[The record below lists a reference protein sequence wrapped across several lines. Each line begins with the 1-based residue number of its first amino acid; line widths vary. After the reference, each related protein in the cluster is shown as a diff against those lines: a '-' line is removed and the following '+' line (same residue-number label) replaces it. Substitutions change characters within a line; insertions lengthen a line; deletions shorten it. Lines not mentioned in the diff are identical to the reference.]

1 MAENKMNE
9 VAKLLGVELEE
20 EFRIEGLTKKYK
32 LTENG
37 LRCWFDDFQQW
48 YTSYYIEELLV
59 GEAKIIKLPKPI
71 LNEKEK
77 EYLSSVIKPFRNRVS
92 SISKHFNFGP
102 LEYITISL
110 DCDDF
115 AILPTF
121 KEGTAYKGMKLCKK
135 YTLEELEL

>member
-20 EFRIEGLTKKYK
+20 EFRIEGLTRKHK

-48 YTSYYIEELLV
+48 YASYFIDELLV

-77 EYLSSVIKPFRNRVS
+77 EYLSSVIKPFRDRVS
-92 SISKHFNFGP
+92 SISKGGP

-110 DCDDF
+110 DGDDF
-115 AILPTF
+115 AILPNFEEDTM
-121 KEGTAYKGMKLCKK
+121 YKGMTLGKK